1 MWSITDMKIDVPV
14 TIEQWRARGMDYL
27 PGTLGMEFVR
37 VEPTLVIARLEID
50 KAVLSWNGFLHA
62 GTVVSL
68 ADTCCGYGTLSSLPE
83 GADGFTTIDL
93 TSNFIGT
100 ARDGVVTCEA
110 RPLHQGRST
119 QIWDATVH
127 DEATAKPIAHFRCS
141 QMVLW
146 PRD

>member
-1 MWSITDMKIDVPV
+1 MKIEVP
-14 TIEQWRARGMDYL
+14 TTLDEWQSRGSDYL
-27 PGTLGMEFVR
+27 PGTLGLEVIT
-37 VEPTLVIARLEID
+37 VEPTLVVAHLEVVQ
-50 KAVLSWNGFLHA
+50 AVLSWNGFLHA

-68 ADTCCGYGTLSSLPE
+68 ADTCCGYGTLCSLPD

-100 ARDGVVTCEA
+100 ARDGVVRCEA

-119 QIWDATVH
+119 QIWDATVSV
-127 DEATAKPIAHFRCS
+127 ESSAKPIAHFRCS

-146 PRD
+146 PRK

>member
-1 MWSITDMKIDVPV
+1 MKIEVP
-14 TIEQWRARGMDYL
+14 TTLDEWQNRGSDYL
-27 PGTLGMEFVR
+27 PGTLGLEVIT
-37 VEPTLVIARLEID
+37 VAPTLVVARLEVVR
-50 KAVLSWNGFLHA
+50 AVLSWNGFLHA

-68 ADTCCGYGTLSSLPE
+68 ADTCCGYGTLCSLPG

-100 ARDGVVTCEA
+100 ARDGVVRCEA

-119 QIWDATVH
+119 QIWDATVSA
-127 DEATAKPIAHFRCS
+127 EASAKPIAHFRCS

-146 PRD
+146 PRK

>member
-1 MWSITDMKIDVPV
+1 MKIEVPT
-14 TIEQWRARGMDYL
+14 TIEQWQVSGADYL
-27 PGTLGMEFVR
+27 PGTLGLEFVT
-37 VEPTLVIARLEID
+37 VEPALVVARLEIR

-68 ADTCCGYGTLSSLPE
+68 ADTCCGYGTLRSLPE

-100 ARDGVVTCEA
+100 ARDGIVNCEA

-119 QIWDATVH
+119 QIWDAIVSA
-127 DEATAKPIAHFRCS
+127 EATAKPIAHFRCS

-146 PRD
+146 PRT